1 MVKIKICGL
10 RSKRDIEIVNRY
22 KPDYIGFIFA
32 PSKRVITKEEGK
44 EFIELLDKD
53 IKSVGVFVNEK
64 FEKVI
69 EIAEYCNLD
78 IVQLHGEESVEYL
91 KKIDKKYEVWKAFS
105 VKSSEKKLK
114 NKLEEYRE
122 VSDLFLLDAYS
133 KDARGGTGETF
144 DWELIEGISKKNRVA
159 LAGGIKATN
168 IKKAVD
174 LVQPEIIDISSGVE
188 VEGIKDEKKISE
200 IMKKIK
206 FLNKGEI

>member
-44 EFIELLDKD
+44 EFIKLLDKD

-64 FEKVI
+64 IEKVM
-69 EIAEYCNLD
+69 EIAEYCSLD
-78 IVQLHGEESVEYL
+78 IVQLHGEESTEYL

-105 VKSSEKKLK
+105 VESSEKKLK

-168 IKKAVD
+168 IEKAVD
-174 LVQPEIIDISSGVE
+174 QVQPEIIDISSGVE